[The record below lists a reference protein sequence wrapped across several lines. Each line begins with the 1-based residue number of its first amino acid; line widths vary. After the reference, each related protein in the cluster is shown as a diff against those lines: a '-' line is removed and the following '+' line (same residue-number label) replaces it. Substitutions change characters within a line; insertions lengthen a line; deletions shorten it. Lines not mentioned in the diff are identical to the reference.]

1 MSVADNLIAGET
13 VVFESKKHWMAPI
26 RASLVAA
33 AMFVGGIILYG
44 IAPNPDG
51 FLSFI
56 GTILDLVALGLI
68 IGGIGWIIYNVVA
81 WRTAEF
87 SVTNM
92 RILREEGA
100 VQKRSSTTLLSSLS
114 DVRSN
119 VGFLGGRLGY
129 GDIVLLTTSGSA
141 GEDRFLCITAPVD
154 FRNAV
159 MNQKMGGSGQ
169 PGTGTAASA
178 PAAPV
183 PAAAPMAAT
192 AKPAPSATTAGDA
205 ETLKRLADL
214 RDSGAITPEE
224 YEAKKTEILAR
235 M

>member
-1 MSVADNLIAGET
+1 MGSRRTRTGSSRSSA
-13 VVFESKKHWMAPI
+13 
-26 RASLVAA
+26 
-33 AMFVGGIILYG
+33 
-44 IAPNPDG
+44 
-51 FLSFI
+51 
-56 GTILDLVALGLI
+56 TILDLVALGLI
-68 IGGIGWIIYNVVA
+68 IGGIGWIIYNVLA

-92 RILREEGA
+92 RVLREEGA
-100 VQKRSSTTLLSSLS
+100 VRKRSSTTLLSSLS

-141 GEDRFLCITAPVD
+141 GEDRFLCITAPVE

-159 MNQKMGGSGQ
+159 MNQKMGGTAQ
-169 PGTGTAASA
+169 PSSAAKAPA
-178 PAAPV
+178 PAAPAA
-183 PAAAPMAAT
+183 PAAQPMAGT
-192 AKPAPSATTAGDA
+192 TSPKPTTTTADDA